1 MKIRLTILA
10 LVLIPVLV
18 AGGFAVTKTPMS
30 APVVAVLGAVMIWLA
45 YTRYARRIDAEVI
58 RPDDKKAT
66 PARMYMD
73 GVDFMPT
80 SRNVLYGYHFKSIAA
95 AGPIVGPIA
104 AATLWGWM
112 PALLW
117 LTLGVS
123 FLGWASDYSAI
134 VVAVRNDGNSLSAIA
149 HRLISPRAR
158 IILFVFIFFY
168 LLLLAGAF
176 VGIMAGIFDPRA
188 DVPFGILML
197 AIMGLLMGQMLYKW
211 KMDLILV
218 TFIAVALTLGGMALG
233 AKGISSAKGVTP
245 DGKPAATIV
254 FGGPVNSVVEK
265 VGNGLNRITGGEP
278 MYTVVDPTKADP
290 RLATTVITADGKIVP
305 KYVDKSGAIKMMPS
319 FVFWCLMVFLFSYL
333 GTVLPI
339 WRFAQPTNYI
349 GFWVTFITIGLSAL
363 GAIVGGVRALFGNP
377 EMIKAVTFQ
386 TKVFSTLMPMSQAK
400 DAAGNILQALPA
412 IQPIWP
418 MLFVTIACGAIS
430 GWHALVGSI
439 GTARQLEYETDA
451 LPVGGGG
458 MFSENALAL
467 LSLVAVSIAGGAGAG
482 AFAAGVGKLLGMV
495 TFGAIAPAY
504 GTALGFGVFVV
515 IVLTMVQLVFRVM
528 RVTLGEWLGDT
539 WAGFK
544 NAHISAIVSMGLAL
558 VLVLSGTWIYLWQ
571 LFGASNQLMAALSLL
586 IVSLWLKSIGRSP
599 RYAFWPMLFMYVTTM
614 AAILVTAYNLYA
626 SILSNPKIAAQP
638 INSFGAIAMLI
649 VAGLLFIAAILI
661 AWDAFKAWRKLDVK
675 GATPTPTRDRE
686 RELVSA
692 HD

>member
-1 MKIRLTILA
+1 MNIRLSI
-10 LVLIPVLV
+10 LVLILIPVIV
-18 AGGFAVTKTPMS
+18 VGGYVLTHRAMS
-30 APVVAVLGAVMIWLA
+30 APVVVVLGAVMIYLG
-45 YTRYARRIDAEVI
+45 YTRYAQVIDRTI
-58 RPDDKKAT
+58 IQPDNKKAT

-117 LTLGVS
+117 LTLGVT

-134 VVAVRNDGNSLSAIA
+134 MVAVRNDGNSLSAIA
-149 HRLISPRAR
+149 HRLIAPRTR
-158 IILFVFIFFY
+158 VILFVFIFFY

-188 DVPFGILML
+188 DVPFGIFML
-197 AIMGLLMGQMLYKW
+197 AIMGLLMGQMLYRW
-211 KMDLILV
+211 KMDLIFV
-218 TFIAVALTLGGMALG
+218 TLLAVVVTLGSMAIG
-233 AKGISSAKGVTP
+233 AKGIIATKGTTP
-245 DGKPAATIV
+245 DGKPASALV
-254 FGGPVNSVVEK
+254 FAGPINSGVERLGDGINK
-265 VGNGLNRITGGEP
+265 LSGRQAL
-278 MYTVVDPTKADP
+278 YTVVDPTRSDP
-290 RLATTVITADGKIVP
+290 RLVTTMVNPDGKIVP
-305 KYVDKSGAIKMMPS
+305 KYVDQGGAIKMLPS
-319 FVFWCLMVFLFSYL
+319 FLFWCFFIFAFSYL

-349 GFWVTFITIGLSAL
+349 GFWVTFLTIGLSAL
-363 GAIVGGVRALFGNP
+363 GAVLGGIRAIFGNP
-377 EMIKAVTFQ
+377 EMIQAVTFQ
-386 TKVFSTLMPMSQAK
+386 TKVFNSWMPMTQAK
-400 DAAGNILQALPA
+400 DAAGNILQAMPA

-430 GWHALVGSI
+430 GWHSLVGSI

-467 LSLVAVSIAGGAGAG
+467 LSLIAVSIAGGTGAG
-482 AFAAGVGKLLGMV
+482 AFAAGVGKLLGII
-495 TFGAIAPAY
+495 TFGGIPPAY

-528 RVTLGEWLGDT
+528 RVTLGEWLGDA
-539 WAGFK
+539 WVGFK
-544 NAHISAIVSMGLAL
+544 NPHIAAIISMLL
-558 VLVLSGTWIYLWQ
+558 TLLLVLSGTWIYLWQ
-571 LFGASNQLMAALSLL
+571 LFGASTQLMAALSLL
-586 IVSLWLKSIGRSP
+586 IVCIWLRSVGRSP

-614 AAILVTAYNLYA
+614 AAIVVTAYNLYA

-638 INSFGAIAMLI
+638 INFAGAVAMIL
-649 VAGLLFIAAILI
+649 VSALLFIAALI
-661 AWDAFKAWRKLDVK
+661 IAYDAWNAWHRPL
-675 GATPTPTRDRE
+675 P
-686 RELVSA
+686 SA
-692 HD
+692 KVAPVPAD

>member
-1 MKIRLTILA
+1 MNIRLASLI
-10 LVLIPVLV
+10 LVLIPVIV
-18 AGGFAVTKTPMS
+18 AGGYAVSHRPMS
-30 APVVAVLGAVMIWLA
+30 APVVVVLGAVMIWLG
-45 YTRYARRIDAEVI
+45 YTRYARNIDRDVI
-58 RPDDKKAT
+58 QPDAKRAT

-80 SRNVLYGYHFKSIAA
+80 SKNVLYGYHFKSIAA

-104 AATLWGWM
+104 AATLWGWL

-117 LTLGVS
+117 LTLGVT

-149 HRLISPRAR
+149 HRLIAPRAR
-158 IILFVFIFFY
+158 LILFVFIFFY

-188 DVPFGILML
+188 DVPFGIFML
-197 AIMGLLMGQMLYKW
+197 AVMGLLMGQMLYRW

-218 TFIAVALTLGGMALG
+218 TALAVIVTLGSMAIG
-233 AKGISSAKGVTP
+233 AKGIVAAKGTTA
-245 DGKPAATIV
+245 DGKPATALV
-254 FGGPVNSVVEK
+254 FAGSVNSAVEK
-265 VGNGLNRITGGEP
+265 LGDGINRLSGRQP
-278 MYTVVDPTKADP
+278 LYTVVDPTRSDP
-290 RLATTVITADGKIVP
+290 RLVTTVLTPEGKIVP
-305 KYVDKSGAIKMMPS
+305 KYVDQSGAIKMLPS
-319 FVFWCLMVFLFSYL
+319 FIFWCLFIFGFSYL

-349 GFWVTFITIGLSAL
+349 GFWVTFLTIGLSAL
-363 GAIVGGVRALFGNP
+363 GAIVGGIRAVLGNP
-377 EMIKAVTFQ
+377 EMIAAVTFQ
-386 TKVFSTLMPMSQAK
+386 TKVVTAPALGTWWMPMTQVK
-400 DAAGNILQALPA
+400 DAAGNFLQAYPA

-467 LSLVAVSIAGGAGAG
+467 LSLIAISIAGGAGAG

-495 TFGAIAPAY
+495 TFGAIPASY
-504 GTALGFGVFVV
+504 GTAMGFGVFVV

-528 RVTLGEWLGDT
+528 RVTLGEWLGDA
-539 WAGFK
+539 WVGFK
-544 NAHISAIVSMGLAL
+544 NPHIAAIVSMVLTMLL
-558 VLVLSGTWIYLWQ
+558 VMSGTWIYLWQ

-586 IVSLWLKSIGRSP
+586 IVCLWLKSIGRNP

-638 INSFGAIAMLI
+638 INSIGAIAMI
-649 VAGLLFIAAILI
+649 
-661 AWDAFKAWRKLDVK
+661 
-675 GATPTPTRDRE
+675 
-686 RELVSA
+686 LVSA
-692 HD
+692 LLFVAALLIAYDAWRAWQKPMPTPKMAPVAAD